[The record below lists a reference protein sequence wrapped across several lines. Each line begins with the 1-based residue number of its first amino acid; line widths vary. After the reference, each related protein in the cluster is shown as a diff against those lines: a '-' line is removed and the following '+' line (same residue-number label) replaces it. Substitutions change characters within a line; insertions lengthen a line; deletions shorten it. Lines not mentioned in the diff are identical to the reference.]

1 MSRLPVIAV
10 VGRPNIGKSTLV
22 NRIIGRREAV
32 VEEASGVTRD
42 RREFLGEWIG
52 TEFMILDTGG
62 WEVKGD
68 DLSMGIS
75 AQAEAAISMAD
86 AVIFVV
92 DATTALT
99 DDDEGISKLVRSSPI
114 PVLLAANKIDGDRH
128 EDLLFQYWGL
138 GLGEPFPISAL
149 HGRGMGELLDALV
162 AVLPTDLEGEE
173 NEKADIPRLAI
184 IGRPNVGKSTLLN
197 LLLGEERVLVSPI
210 SGTTR
215 DPIDVVIKLDG
226 QPYHLI
232 DTAGIRRAPRVDDN
246 AEFFAVRR
254 AKKVMEKSDLAILM
268 IDAVDG
274 VTHQDQRLAEE
285 AAGAGCAVIVLLNKW
300 DAISE
305 DERTATEISV
315 PDRLGFIGWAPVLR
329 ISAKTGARTHR
340 LHAAIRVA
348 LDHYGFRIPTGELN
362 RLFRTWQAAHPPP
375 IRKGRRAKVQYVV
388 QTGVAPPTF
397 VLFTSGG
404 QLGDDYIRFLENR
417 LRDTFDFTGT
427 PLHLLTRRKQIRGKS

>member
-1 MSRLPVIAV
+1 MSRLPIVAI

-42 RREFLGEWIG
+42 RREFLGDWIG

-75 AQAEAAISMAD
+75 AQAEAAIGMAD

-92 DATTALT
+92 DATTALSE
-99 DDDEGISKLVRSSPI
+99 DDSGISKLVRSSPV
-114 PVLLAANKIDGDRH
+114 PVLLAANKIDGERH
-128 EDLLFQYWGL
+128 EDLLFQYWNL

-149 HGRGMGELLDALV
+149 HGRGIGDLLDALV
-162 AVLPTDLEGEE
+162 AVLPANLDGKPDREDT
-173 NEKADIPRLAI
+173 IPRLAI

-197 LLLGEERVLVSPI
+197 LLLGEERVLVSPV

-215 DPIDVVIKLDG
+215 DPIDVVISLDD
-226 QPYHLI
+226 QQYHLV

-254 AKKVMEKSDLAILM
+254 AKKVMEKADLAFLM

-285 AAGAGCAVIVLLNKW
+285 AAAAGCAVIVLLNKW
-300 DAISE
+300 DAIDDQQRE
-305 DERTATEISV
+305 ATEISV
-315 PDRLGFIGWAPVLR
+315 PDRLGFLGWAPVLR
-329 ISAKTGARTHR
+329 ISAMTGARTQR
-340 LHAAIRVA
+340 LHAAIQMA
-348 LDHYGFRIPTGELN
+348 LEHYRFRIPTGELN
-362 RLFRTWQAAHPPP
+362 RLFRSWQAAHPPP
-375 IRKGRRAKVQYVV
+375 VRKGRRAKVQYVV
-388 QTGVAPPTF
+388 QSSVAPPTF

-404 QLGDDYIRFLENR
+404 QLGDDYLRFLENR
-417 LRDTFDFTGT
+417 LRESFDFTGT
-427 PLHLLTRRKQIRGKS
+427 PLHIVTRRKQVRGGS

>member
-1 MSRLPVIAV
+1 MSRLPVVAV

-75 AQAEAAISMAD
+75 AQAEAEISMAD

-99 DDDEGISKLVRSSPI
+99 HDDDGISKLVRASPV

-162 AVLPTDLEGEE
+162 AALPTDLEGDEDE
-173 NEKADIPRLAI
+173 APDIPRLCI

-215 DPIDVVIKLDG
+215 DPIDVIIKLDG
-226 QPYHLI
+226 QPYHLV

-285 AAGAGCAVIVLLNKW
+285 AAAAGCAVIVLLNKW
-300 DAISE
+300 DAISD

-315 PDRLGFIGWAPVLR
+315 PDRLGFLGWAPVLR
-329 ISAKTGARTHR
+329 ISAMTGARTHR

-348 LDHYGFRIPTGELN
+348 LDHYGFRVPTGELN

-388 QTGVAPPTF
+388 QSGVAPPTF

-404 QLGDDYIRFLENR
+404 QLGDDYLRFLENR
-417 LRDTFDFTGT
+417 LREVFDFTGT
-427 PLHLLTRRKQIRGKS
+427 PIHLLTRRKQTRGSS